1 MRGAL
6 ILGACTALA
15 LAASAYLAAA
25 EDAPKDNQGYTTQK
39 ALSKEIPSMAGWQL
53 RLRVLFSHRGPTP
66 KQQERQWFPSFSVYE
81 RAGEGFNRKG
91 GESGAFDSAPEKT

>member
-53 RLRVLFSHRGPTP
+53 RLRVLPQGPAVRRLFPPRDRPRHKPRWHFENIPTRRRHR
-66 KQQERQWFPSFSVYE
+66 
-81 RAGEGFNRKG
+81 
-91 GESGAFDSAPEKT
+91 